1 MKEGLKLRIRVLTDN
16 YVPYSTPFCGEH
28 GASYFVED
36 NDGTKILMDM
46 GKTDVFIKNAEKMGI
61 DVTTANK
68 IVFSHGHYD
77 HTWGL
82 QHFID
87 KIKDTKNMPE
97 MVVHPLLFDE
107 KNEDGRDIG
116 INTTVDEV
124 KKYFKLTMTRGPYK
138 LSENITYLGEIK
150 RRFDFENKKP
160 LGETV
165 HNGVKHDDFI
175 YDDSAMVY
183 KNSEGI
189 YIITG
194 CSHSG
199 ICNIIEQAKEVS
211 GEENVIGII
220 GGFHLIPKNEQLYKT
235 IEYLKS
241 CNIKEFYPGH
251 CTSYD
256 ARFEMSK
263 SLDVRVL
270 SVGLDISCN

>member
-1 MKEGLKLRIRVLTDN
+1 MKITVLTDN

-46 GKTDVFIKNAEKMGI
+46 GKTDVFIQNALKMGI
-61 DVTTANK
+61 DVTDVNK
-68 IVFSHGHYD
+68 ITFSHGHYD

-82 QHFID
+82 QHFI
-87 KIKDTKNMPE
+87 KAAKEKTKNIE

-107 KNEDGRDIG
+107 KSEYGRDIG
-116 INTTVDEV
+116 INTTIEDV
-124 KKYFKLTMTRGPYK
+124 KKHFKLTLTREPYK

-150 RRFDFENKKP
+150 RRFDFENKVP

-165 HNGVKHDDFI
+165 HNGEKHDDFI

-183 KNSEGI
+183 KNKEGI

-199 ICNIIEQAKEVS
+199 ICNIVEQAKEVL
-211 GEENVIGII
+211 GEENILGVI
-220 GGFHLIPKNEQLYKT
+220 GGFHLIEKNEQLYKT
-235 IEYLKS
+235 IEYLEK

-251 CTSYD
+251 CTSYN

-263 SLDVRVL
+263 KLDVGVL
-270 SVGLDISCN
+270 SVGLEVFCK